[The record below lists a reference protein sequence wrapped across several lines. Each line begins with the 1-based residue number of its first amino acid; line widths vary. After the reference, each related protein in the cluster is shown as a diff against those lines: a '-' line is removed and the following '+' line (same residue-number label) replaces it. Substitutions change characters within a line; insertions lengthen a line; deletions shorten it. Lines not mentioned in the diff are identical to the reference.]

1 MASQVVDAEP
11 HTLRRVVY
19 LQKRLSGVVSGIATA
34 AEVRPQADV
43 TEEDLAAV
51 AARAG
56 FSFAVPLRSQPLPP
70 PAAAS
75 DIGPGATDVHMAGGD
90 DAGDGDDVG
99 DDWGVGVADGADDD
113 DSDSGSD
120 IEDLD
125 AMLAAEEAAAAG
137 GHGKPGVRGGVG
149 GWQ

>member
-1 MASQVVDAEP
+1 M
-11 HTLRRVVY
+11 RRAAY
-19 LQKRLSGVVSGIATA
+19 LQKRLSALVGGIATA

-43 TEEDLAAV
+43 TEEDLTEV

-56 FSFAVPLRSQPLPP
+56 FSFAVPLRSLPLAPS
-70 PAAAS
+70 AAATGGN
-75 DIGPGATDVHMAGGD
+75 GPDATGAHMTG
-90 DAGDGDDVG
+90 GDGDDGDDDG
-99 DDWGVGVADGADDD
+99 DDWAVGVTGGDDD
-113 DSDSGSD
+113 DNSDSGSD

-137 GHGKPGVRGGVG
+137 AHGNGGVGEGVG